1 MRGQYGW
8 RKESEKA
15 ASSLGGADLSA
26 KSEVACPWER
36 VAEQRGLFA
45 IEVAHR
51 HCPFLFAV

>member
-1 MRGQYGW
+1 MSMRRQYGW

-36 VAEQRGLFA
+36 VAEQRG
-45 IEVAHR
+45 
-51 HCPFLFAV
+51 AVRD